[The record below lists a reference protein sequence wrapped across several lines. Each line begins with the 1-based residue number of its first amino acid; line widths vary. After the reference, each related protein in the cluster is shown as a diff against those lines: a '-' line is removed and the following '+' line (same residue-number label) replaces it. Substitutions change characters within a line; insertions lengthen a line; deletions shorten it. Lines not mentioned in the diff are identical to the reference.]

1 MAAPYLAAA
10 RRALSASRSRMT
22 LAAVV
27 LGLTA
32 PLRTKPGSGVRLPE
46 PALYG
51 IEPGAKV
58 GPTPHGDDAPRI
70 RSINCDLSQWRLA
83 RPRPPERPSSRSR
96 RCTG

>member
-32 PLRTKPGSGVRLPE
+32 PLRTKPRLRGSTSRADRPVR
-46 PALYG
+46 
-51 IEPGAKV
+51 
-58 GPTPHGDDAPRI
+58 HDDQA
-70 RSINCDLSQWRLA
+70 
-83 RPRPPERPSSRSR
+83 
-96 RCTG
+96 G